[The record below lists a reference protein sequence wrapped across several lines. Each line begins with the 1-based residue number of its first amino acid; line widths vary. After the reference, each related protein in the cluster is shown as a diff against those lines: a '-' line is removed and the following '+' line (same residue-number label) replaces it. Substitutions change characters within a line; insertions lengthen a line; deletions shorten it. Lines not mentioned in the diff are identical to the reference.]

1 MLSGPALAGERQR
14 ANVLMSQDPGTLRYQ
29 EEWGYADAVVS
40 GDTIYLSGVVVGVR
54 EGGDPE
60 VAFIRAFERIGEIL
74 KRAGASWDDAVEMTS
89 YHTDLQTQMPVMIR
103 VKNRFVKPPA
113 IAWTAVEVSRLIPD
127 RGITEIKVVAKKPG

>member
-1 MLSGPALAGERQR
+1 MSPDAERR
-14 ANVLMSQDPGTLRYQ
+14 KAQ
-29 EEWGYADAVVS
+29 EEWGYADAVIS
-40 GDTIYLSGVVVGVR
+40 GDTIYLSGVIVGLR

-60 VAFIRAFERIGEIL
+60 LAFTRAFERIGEIL

-89 YHTDLQTQMPVMIR
+89 YHTDLQSQFPIMVR

-127 RGITEIKVVAKKPG
+127 RGITEIKVVARRPSQAR